1 MVWHEQYSDT
11 FSVRMMSMHVHMHLA
26 GVGDSSTIGV
36 SEVSLLP
43 EETDILAKDK
53 INKKDTSRG

>member
-1 MVWHEQYSDT
+1 
-11 FSVRMMSMHVHMHLA
+11 MMSMHVHMHLA

-53 INKKDTSRG
+53 ITKKATSRG